1 MSDRYTSSINVYLT
15 NLLKGNLI
23 WPKIQLQQYNLY
35 LISYWF
41 YKDKFFPSDPL
52 NCAVMWMDRG
62 VNGIEQQSATFYTV
76 LYKYDYFWVSVK
88 IAEPIYMYMIMM

>member
-23 WPKIQLQQYNLY
+23 WPKIQLQQYNLCTY
-35 LISYWF
+35 FHTDSIKTNSF
-41 YKDKFFPSDPL
+41 HQIKTDPL

-62 VNGIEQQSATFYTV
+62 VYGMKQQSATFYTV

-88 IAEPIYMYMIMM
+88 IAEPIFM